1 MKSKGRMMAKSKFQN
16 PLLDELFESF
26 LEINSRKEWYKVFE
40 DLCTIQEIKDMT
52 LRFEVAKKLNEGLS
66 YQIISEQ
73 TGASSTTISRV
84 AKALGYGE
92 GGYQLLLRKKD

>member
-1 MKSKGRMMAKSKFQN
+1 MMAKSKLKN
-16 PLLDELFESF
+16 PLLDELFDSF
-26 LEINSRKEWYKVFE
+26 SEINSKSDWYKVFE

-52 LRFEVAKKLNEGLS
+52 LRFEVAKKLSEGFS
-66 YQIISEQ
+66 YQVISEQ

-92 GGYQLLLRKKD
+92 GGYQLLLRKKE